1 MPARRYLFYA
11 SENYAFPILRPVQQV
26 IRERGD
32 QIAWFLTGNAL
43 SSGQLDK
50 EEQQLHSVTEVKK
63 FNPQAVLTPAN
74 TVPHFFPG
82 IKVQVFHGF
91 NARKRTRGDLDSHFT
106 LRGFFDLYCTQGP
119 STTVTFQQLADRYR
133 YFGVVE
139 TGWPKMDPLFVDQP
153 EPGKSNRPKVI
164 LTSTFSE
171 RLSCAPH
178 LLDTVKQLVAKND
191 RDWVV
196 QFHPKMPRD
205 VVESY
210 KAICAENYQFVDSAN
225 VLPFL
230 READVMVSDTSSV
243 LQEFMLLDRP
253 VVTYRNRNPGPWL
266 LDIDQPGQLEDA
278 INTALK
284 RPAKLMAEIEKY
296 NKDLHPYTDGKSSQR
311 VLDAVDQM
319 ADFPPRDL
327 KSKPFNLLRK
337 LKIRK
342 QLNYW
347 WT

>member
-11 SENYAFPILRPVQQV
+11 SENYAFPVLRPVQEV
-26 IRERGD
+26 IRQRGD
-32 QIAWFLTGNAL
+32 QIAWFLAGNAH
-43 SSGQLDK
+43 SGGQLEQ
-50 EEQQLHSVTEVKK
+50 EEHQLHSVSEVKK
-63 FNPQAVLTPAN
+63 YNPRAVLTPAN

-91 NARKRTRGDLDSHFT
+91 NARKRTRGKLDSHFT

-119 STTVTFQQLADRYR
+119 STTTTFQQLADRHQ
-133 YFGVVE
+133 YFKVVE
-139 TGWPKMDPLFVDQP
+139 TGWPKMDPLFADQP
-153 EPGKSNRPKVI
+153 EPEKGVRPKVI

-178 LLDTVKQLVAKND
+178 LLNTVKQLVAKND

-196 QFHPKMPRD
+196 QFHPKMPAD

-210 KAICAENYQFVDSAN
+210 KAISAENYQFVDSAN
-225 VLPFL
+225 VLPLL
-230 READVMVSDTSSV
+230 READVMISDTSSV

-253 VVTYRNRNPGPWL
+253 VVTYRNRTPGPWL
-266 LDIDQPGQLEDA
+266 IDIDQPAQLEEA
-278 INTALK
+278 INVALQ
-284 RPAKLMAEIEKY
+284 RPAKLMAEIGKY

-311 VLDAVDQM
+311 VLNAVDQLV
-319 ADFPPRDL
+319 DSPNRPL
-327 KSKPFNLLRK
+327 KSRPLNLLRK

>member
-11 SENYAFPILRPVQQV
+11 SENYAFPVLRPVQQV
-26 IRERGD
+26 IRQRGD
-32 QIAWFLTGNAL
+32 QVAWFLTGNAL
-43 SSGQLDK
+43 AGGQIEK

-63 FNPQAVLTPAN
+63 YNPRAVLTPAN

-119 STTVTFQQLADRYR
+119 STTATFQQLADRYR
-133 YFGVVE
+133 YFEVVE

-153 EPGKSNRPKVI
+153 ESGKGTRPKVI

-196 QFHPKMPRD
+196 QFHPKMPAD
-205 VVESY
+205 VVASY
-210 KAICAENYQFVDSAN
+210 KSISAENYQFVDSAD

-243 LQEFMLLDRP
+243 LQEFMLLHRP

-278 INTALK
+278 INVALQ

-311 VLDAVDQM
+311 VLDAVDRM
-319 ADFPPRDL
+319 ADAPRSSL
-327 KSKPFNLLRK
+327 KPKPFNLLRK

-347 WT
+347 RT